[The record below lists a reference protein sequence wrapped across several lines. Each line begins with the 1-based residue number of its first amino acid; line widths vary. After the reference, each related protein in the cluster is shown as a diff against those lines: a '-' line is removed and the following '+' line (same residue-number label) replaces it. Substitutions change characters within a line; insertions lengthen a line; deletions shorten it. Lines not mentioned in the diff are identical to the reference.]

1 MRRKTRLL
9 PLLLAG
15 LVLAGCVTE
24 TEAGGNGPGDVRV
37 SDKAPIVIRND
48 DGGNVTGYIA
58 RREQLA
64 KSGRRVEIRGY
75 CASACTML
83 TTLPNACLGP
93 KLVIAFHAP
102 HFIGTNIPAT
112 MMIGL
117 MGNYYRNGVLKKWNS
132 TWSKSLKMTKISAR
146 EYVRLDPQTKLCA
159 R

>member
-1 MRRKTRLL
+1 MTRKTRLL
-9 PLLLAG
+9 PLLVAG

-24 TEAGGNGPGDVRV
+24 TEAGGSTAGSVRV
-37 SDKAPIVIRND
+37 SDKAPIVIFND
-48 DGGNVTGYIA
+48 DGGNVAGYIA
-58 RREQLA
+58 RRNQLER
-64 KSGRRVEIRGY
+64 SGRRVEIRGY

-93 KLVIAFHAP
+93 KSMMAFHAP

>member
-24 TEAGGNGPGDVRV
+24 TEAGGNGPSEVRV

-102 HFIGTNIPAT
+102 HFIGTNIPAPMVT
-112 MMIGL
+112 GL
-117 MGNYYRNGVLKKWNS
+117 MGRYYRNGVLQKWNS
-132 TWSKSLKMTKISAR
+132 TWSKSQKMTKISAR
-146 EYVRLDPQTKLCA
+146 EYVRLDPQTRICP

>member
-1 MRRKTRLL
+1 MPRKTRLL
-9 PLLLAG
+9 PFVLAG
-15 LVLAGCVTE
+15 LVLAGCATE
-24 TEAGGNGPGDVRV
+24 TEAGGSTAGNVGG

-48 DGGNVTGYIA
+48 DGGNVAGYIA
-58 RREQLA
+58 RRNQLER
-64 KSGRRVEIRGY
+64 SGRRVEIRGY

-117 MGNYYRNGVLKKWNS
+117 MGNYYRNGVLAKWNS

-146 EYVRLDPQTKLCA
+146 EYVRLDPQTRICP